1 MELNLNTIKNVHF
14 VGIGG
19 IGISAIA
26 RMMLAEGKV
35 VTGQDMQ
42 DSEIIHDLEKAGAKI
57 MVGQSIE
64 NIPSDT
70 ELVVYTI
77 AIEYYDP
84 ELFKKLKEGNVPIRS
99 YPEMLGI
106 VSAGKYTIAISGTH
120 GKTTTTGM
128 IAQILMD
135 NKKDPSVI
143 IGSLLQVNVKQKE
156 ENLSLVGAPG
166 ERVKSEDFALSAKQ
180 TRTNFICGKSEYF
193 VVEACEYRRSFL
205 QVNPKVL
212 VITNIDA
219 DHLDYYKDIEDIK
232 SAFRELATAVP
243 ADGFVVCNVN
253 DKNIKDVVEGIN
265 AKVVDY
271 QEFFDENLKLK
282 IPGTH
287 NKKNAAAARAVGSII
302 PIESSDVDG
311 ALANFPGTWRRF
323 EYKGTLLS
331 GTKVYDDYAHHPAE
345 ITACLQGFRELYPKG
360 DGWKITIVF
369 QSHLFSR
376 TKALLPEFASCFA
389 DADKVLVLPIYFA
402 REVDDGTIT
411 PQILADKILENGVDA
426 IAFTDFKS
434 AEEFVKNLN
443 LGEKDILVTL
453 GAGQAYEVGDYILGL

>member
-1 MELNLNTIKNVHF
+1 MQLDLSKIKHVHF
-14 VGIGG
+14 IGIGG

-64 NIPSDT
+64 NIPSDA

-84 ELFKKLKEGNVPIRS
+84 ELFKKLKEGNVPVRS

-143 IGSLLQVNVKQKE
+143 IGSLL
-156 ENLSLVGAPG
+156 VGS
-166 ERVKSEDFALSAKQ
+166 K
-180 TRTNFICGKSEYF
+180 TNFIAGKSEYF

-253 DKNIKDVVEGIN
+253 DKNIKDVIEGIN

-271 QEFFDENLKLK
+271 QEFFDEHLKLK

-287 NKKNAAAARAVGSII
+287 NKRNAAAARAVGSII
-302 PIESSDVDG
+302 PIESSDVDS
-311 ALANFPGTWRRF
+311 ALLNFPGTWRRF
-323 EYKGTLLS
+323 EYKGTLPS

-345 ITACLQGFRELYPKG
+345 ITACLQGFRELYPNG

-376 TKALLPEFASCFA
+376 TKALLPEFASCFT

-426 IAFTDFKS
+426 LAFTDFKS

>member
-1 MELNLNTIKNVHF
+1 MDFDLSKIKNVHF

-57 MVGQSIE
+57 IVGQSIE

-84 ELFKKLKEGNVPIRS
+84 ELFKKLKEGNVPVRS

-135 NKKDPSVI
+135 NKKNPSVI

-180 TRTNFICGKSEYF
+180 SRTNFICGKSEYF

-282 IPGTH
+282 IPGIH

-302 PIESSDVDG
+302 PIESSEVDS
-311 ALANFPGTWRRF
+311 ALLNFPGTWRRF
-323 EYKGTLLS
+323 EFKGKLVS

-345 ITACLQGFRELYPKG
+345 ITACLQGFRELYKKE

-376 TKALLPEFASCFA
+376 TKALLPEFASCFT

-426 IAFTDFKS
+426 LAFSDFKL

-453 GAGQAYEVGDYILGL
+453 GAGQAYEVGDFILSL